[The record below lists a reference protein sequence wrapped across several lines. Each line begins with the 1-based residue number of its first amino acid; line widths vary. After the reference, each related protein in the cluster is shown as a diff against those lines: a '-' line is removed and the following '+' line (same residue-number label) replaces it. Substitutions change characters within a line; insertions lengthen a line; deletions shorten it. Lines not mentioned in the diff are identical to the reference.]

1 MPNNRKII
9 ERLVHDSETEMN
21 RHELEQLLEAEISKP
36 AEQMNVQLVQEL
48 LAVLQPGEVPQA
60 QKQQV
65 WEKIAHAFRSQE
77 KKKRFPLYRLP
88 IIAAI
93 IILLFGLTIG
103 AASAL
108 RWTFLYKLLQPIAET
123 FGIYMNYPDDLPSD
137 SASENLYGIS
147 EDKNTTVVYSDLS
160 MIPDE
165 YDGYAIK
172 PEWVPEGFTFVQ
184 ATSFE
189 EINLVKYTIDYQRE
203 NDELNIY
210 VYIYSDSDGMSSY
223 YFERTEE
230 IVSEKLIDSKM
241 VTFYSNAKDQVQTV
255 SWVDGTL
262 HYSIIGNVTQDEIEK
277 IIASFWGDQS
287 K

>member
-21 RHELEQLLEAEISKP
+21 RHELEQLLESEISKP
-36 AEQMNVQLVQEL
+36 AEQMDVQLVQEL

-137 SASENLYGIS
+137 STSENLYGIS
-147 EDKNTTVVYSDLS
+147 EDENTTVVYSDLS

-165 YDGYAIK
+165 YGGYAIK
-172 PEWVPEGFTFVQ
+172 PSWIPEGYTFTYGS
-184 ATSFE
+184 AFE
-189 EINLVKYTIDYQRE
+189 ESNFCKYTLNYLRCE
-203 NDELNIY
+203 DELNVFITIY
-210 VYIYSDSDGMSSY
+210 TDTDTMISHFY
-223 YFERTEE
+223 ERTETKA
-230 IVSEKLIDSKM
+230 SEKVIDSKM
-241 VTFYSNAKDQVQTV
+241 VTFYNNTDNEIQSV
-255 SWVDGTL
+255 SWVTENL
-262 HYSIIGNVTQDEIEK
+262 HYSVIGDVTDEEIEK
-277 IIASFWGDQS
+277 IICGF
-287 K
+287 